1 MRNSNIRR
9 QAWRLAIGL
18 GTALIVLPG
27 CAFFQSS
34 ESFSDSSGSISDSV
48 GSSSDSSRSSSGG
61 DGDSAY
67 HEDLR
72 TYTVAHVRA
81 DGRPESLRLGLAEV
95 ALERGV
101 SNWEAVPGSFVAIGE
116 GLAAGGVEERELGA
130 FRQAFG
136 GPGSAAV
143 EALERGYASTRR

>member
-1 MRNSNIRR
+1 MTDSNVRR
-9 QAWRLAIGL
+9 HAWGLVIAL
-18 GTALIVLPG
+18 GTTLMLLSG

-34 ESFSDSSGSISDSV
+34 ESSSDSSGSVSDSV

-67 HEDLR
+67 HADLR

-81 DGRPESLRLGLAEV
+81 DGRPDSLRLGLAEV

-116 GLAAGGVEERELGA
+116 GLAAGGVEERELEP
-130 FRQAFG
+130 FRHAFG

-143 EALERGYASTRR
+143 EALERGYASARR